1 MLQSYLLVIHLVQVD
16 PFHISFQLKDW
27 ERRKVAKIM
36 SRDYLEEII
45 AANKFKEMIIFKH

>member
-16 PFHISFQLKDW
+16 PFHISFQFKDW

-45 AANKFKEMIIFKH
+45 ATNKFKEMIIFKH